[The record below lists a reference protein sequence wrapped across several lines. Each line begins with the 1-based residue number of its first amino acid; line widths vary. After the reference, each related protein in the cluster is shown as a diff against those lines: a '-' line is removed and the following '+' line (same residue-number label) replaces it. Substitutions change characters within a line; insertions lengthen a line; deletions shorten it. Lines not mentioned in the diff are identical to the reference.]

1 MTSSQEVALR
11 ILCGVA
17 GFLLAAAVFLSAV
30 KTVVVPRGGRLR
42 ITRALF
48 WVSGHLF
55 SKWAHSRRTYED
67 RDRIL
72 AVYAPLTFVLLPI
85 VWVFL
90 TIVAF
95 GLMQYSASAASWR
108 DALLVSGSSMLTLG
122 VLFHRSG
129 AAPILSFAQAT
140 IGLILVAML
149 ISYLP
154 TIYSAYSKR
163 ESLVGLLESRA
174 GTPPSAFEML
184 NRYHRIQALELL
196 DTDLFSRWEDWFI
209 EIEESHTSFAALVFF
224 RSPLAER
231 SWVTASGCVLD
242 TAALYLSVL
251 DRPWS
256 PRAALCL
263 RTGSLS
269 LGRIAEQFGVA
280 RIVDPGPE
288 VPISIHRFEFD
299 ELVNKLERAGLPLK
313 ADREL
318 AWKNFRGWRVNYD
331 QSLIF
336 LAETVVAPQAVWSS
350 DRVMLPQPGK

>member
-1 MTSSQEVALR
+1 MSPALEVAVR
-11 ILCGVA
+11 IVCGAVGLFVA
-17 GFLLAAAVFLSAV
+17 VAVFLSAV
-30 KTVVVPRGGRLR
+30 KTVVVPRGGSLR

-48 WVSGHLF
+48 WASGKLF
-55 SKWAHSRRTYED
+55 NKWAHNRRAYED

-85 VWVFL
+85 LWVIL
-90 TIVAF
+90 TIFAF
-95 GLMQYSASAASWR
+95 GLMQYAASGASVR
-108 DALLVSGSSMLTLG
+108 DAFLISGSSMLTLG
-122 VLFHRSG
+122 VLFNKGGG
-129 AAPILSFAQAT
+129 APLLSFAQAT

-174 GTPPSAFEML
+174 GIPPSALEML
-184 NRYHRIQALELL
+184 NRYHRIQALDLL
-196 DTDLFSRWEDWFI
+196 DSDLFNRWEDWFI

-224 RSPLAER
+224 RSPLPER

-263 RTGSLS
+263 RTGFLS
-269 LGRIAEQFGVA
+269 LGRIAEQFGIP
-280 RIVDPGPE
+280 RTIEPGPD

-299 ELVNKLERAGLPLK
+299 ELVDQLVRSGLPVK

-318 AWKNFRGWRVNYD
+318 AWTDFRGWRVNYD
-331 QSLIF
+331 RALISLADI
-336 LAETVVAPQAVWSS
+336 TVAPQAVWSS
-350 DRVMLPQPGK
+350 DRVMVSIKNG